1 MSGFPTCAA
10 TWDVR
15 KSKSSIDRCS
25 SITAKCRI
33 VLYSAYPWIQSKRV
47 SSSKKSHCHENMK
60 LSTLSREMCPTLLVV
75 WRRGSKVVDAGAVVL
90 LYMNSSTSI
99 FVLGKRESICRCSPP
114 PRFKSN
120 EATGDSACCATKTL
134 VFAFARRLGR
144 FQRLFFRGG
153 RSYKS
158 TLHRAVP
165 FRDRGLGFRS
175 IPSPSDSANEKCVR
189 RNVQSSRSV

>member
-33 VLYSAYPWIQSKRV
+33 VLYSAFPWIQSKRV

-120 EATGDSACCATKTL
+120 EATGDSACCAINVGVCVCPKVRTVSTIVL
-134 VFAFARRLGR
+134 SRRSFVQIDTPSSCAVSRQRVGFPIHSVPIRLG
-144 FQRLFFRGG
+144 Q
-153 RSYKS
+153 
-158 TLHRAVP
+158 
-165 FRDRGLGFRS
+165 
-175 IPSPSDSANEKCVR
+175 
-189 RNVQSSRSV
+189 